1 MIFNDKLNVLKQAV
15 LHIRVHFQL
24 LKRNTVF
31 AIYIFYHIF
40 TPRPTRRR
48 ARPFKCSSLYSLT
61 VIKNEY
67 INIDHDFDDE
77 PMYLYNMSLLTCLSK
92 HLSLSTIRMSTTS
105 CDTRTRELMGK
116 NKFERSEQTHKR
128 SRSF

>member
-1 MIFNDKLNVLKQAV
+1 MILNDKLNVLKQAV

-40 TPRPTRRR
+40 TPRPTRGR
-48 ARPFKCSSLYSLT
+48 ARPFKCSSLYSFT
-61 VIKNEY
+61 VLK
-67 INIDHDFDDE
+67 INIYTST
-77 PMYLYNMSLLTCLSK
+77 MISMMNQCTCLSE

-105 CDTRTRELMGK
+105 CDTRTRELMAK